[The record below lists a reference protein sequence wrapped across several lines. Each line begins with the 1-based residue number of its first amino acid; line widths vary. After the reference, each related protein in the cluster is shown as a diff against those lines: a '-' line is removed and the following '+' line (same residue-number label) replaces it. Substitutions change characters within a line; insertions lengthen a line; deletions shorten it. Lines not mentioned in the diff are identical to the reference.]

1 MKLVHDL
8 AQFLA
13 KDVCCITDDND
24 VTTLPDTIHHLA
36 DHRAAWGVSE
46 ESINSMQ
53 LHQIKS
59 LRTYIGQLYPVV
71 FKCYTLRVLWCTAV
85 KELSNSIHHLK
96 HLRYLNLSQGNFKT
110 LPESLGKLWNL
121 HILKLDYC
129 YRLKQLPNRLTRL
142 KALQQLS
149 LKDCYNLSSLPPHLG
164 KLTSLKKLSAYFVG
178 SERGFHLAEVGP
190 LKLKGYLHIKHLE
203 KVKSVTD
210 AKEANLS
217 NKQLNKLY

>member
-1 MKLVHDL
+1 
-8 AQFLA
+8 
-13 KDVCCITDDND
+13 
-24 VTTLPDTIHHLA
+24 
-36 DHRAAWGVSE
+36 
-46 ESINSMQ
+46 MQ
-53 LHQIKS
+53 LHQLKS

-71 FKCYTLRVLWCTAV
+71 FKCHSLRVLWCTAV
-85 KELSNSIHHLK
+85 KELSNSVCHLK
-96 HLRYLNLSQGNFKT
+96 HLRYLNLSEGNFKT

-149 LKDCYNLSSLPPHLG
+149 FKDCYNLSSLPPHLEQ
-164 KLTSLKKLSAYFVG
+164 LTSLKKLSTYFVG
-178 SERGFHLAEVGP
+178 RERWFHLAELGS
-190 LKLKGYLHIKHLE
+190 LKLKGYLQIEHLE

-217 NKQLNKLY
+217 NKQLNKLYLSWDENEEPELQQNVEEILGALQPDT